1 MKPTF
6 AAHDLTFEEM
16 ISEAA
21 IQERVRE
28 MGAQLRAVYQDKNPL
43 FLCVLNGAFIFAADL
58 VRAFEQPCEMDFVRL
73 ASYDG
78 LASTGKVRM
87 TMDTKN
93 EVQGRHVIIVEDIVD
108 TGTTLA
114 AFREELQRFAPA
126 SVAIATLLMK
136 PEALRHELEVAYV
149 GFDIPNKFVI
159 GCGLDYNEQGRHLR
173 GIYQLKEKEK

>member
-16 ISEAA
+16 IDEAA
-21 IQERVRE
+21 VQARVQE
-28 MGAQLRAVYQDKNPL
+28 MGAQLRAVYQGNNPL

-73 ASYDG
+73 TSYDG
-78 LASTGKVRM
+78 LESTGKVRM
-87 TMDTKN
+87 TMATKN

-108 TGTTLA
+108 TGNTLA
-114 AFREELQRFAPA
+114 AFRQELQQLRPA

-136 PEALRHELEVAYV
+136 PDALRHELQVEYV
-149 GFDIPNKFVI
+149 GFNIPNKFVI

-173 GIYQLKEKEK
+173 GIYQLVENE

>member
-16 ISEAA
+16 IDEAA
-21 IQERVRE
+21 VQARVQE
-28 MGAQLRAVYQDKNPL
+28 MGAQLRAIYQGNNPL

-73 ASYDG
+73 TSYDG
-78 LASTGKVRM
+78 LESTGKVRM
-87 TMDTKN
+87 TMATKN

-108 TGTTLA
+108 TGNTLA
-114 AFREELQRFAPA
+114 AFRQELQQLRPA

-136 PEALRHELEVAYV
+136 PDALRHELQVEYV
-149 GFDIPNKFVI
+149 GFNIPNKFVI

-173 GIYQLKEKEK
+173 GIYQLVENE